1 LTGLG
6 ISIVSGRVDG
16 ESPISGIFVKN
27 VLPDSPAGKTENI
40 FVGDMIVEVGG
51 VQLVGASQV

>member
-1 LTGLG
+1 M
-6 ISIVSGRVDG
+6 SGRVDG